1 MNIHSLLIPNR
12 AYLKPHLKG
21 LPSALTDTISDEWF
35 ARLAQPATPA
45 SWLRSPEANAWLNT
59 TTEAIREIGMP
70 RCLLLDEDSIHE
82 KAKALA
88 RRSTWLRRC
97 GASLADVEALAGLY
111 HLHLPDWT
119 RQPHTEES
127 VWSRAADPS
136 FWRRQIRT
144 AHARLAERGA
154 RLAGRVHNRAGLYA
168 SDDAVK
174 RKRARKRRNN
184 ELLSTL
190 LVVNE
195 LGQEFSLADLAAV
208 SPSNPII
215 RRAELMVRLRGF
227 ETYAKEQGHACDF
240 YTLTCPGS
248 YHARLSKSGAPNPNY
263 DPKVGPR
270 EAQAHLQRVW
280 SRARAKLHRKDIRV
294 YGFRVAEPHHDG
306 TPHWHMVLFFDEA
319 ERKEIRRILRHY
331 ALQIDPLEKGAWR
344 RRCTFK
350 RIDMVRG
357 SACGYV
363 AKYISKNVDGRAASG
378 QDLPDFDGESSPSDP
393 ARFCETALRVE
404 AWAGWGIRQFQQI
417 GCVPVTVWRELRRL
431 DPDEV
436 RAELAPLAHAA
447 DASDWAEYVRL
458 QGGAQISRKDL
469 RCRPYREAVTN
480 RYGEESAIVR
490 GVELSLGQHPALEV
504 PMTDI
509 TISRVHTWTL
519 TTQAGAADSHVTR
532 AQREAYGGA
541 SRPWTRVNNC
551 TQTEIRIASRTAF
564 RDGLL
569 DEQDSSADFDGSSP
583 PSDSPWI
590 H

>member
-1 MNIHSLLIPNR
+1 MNIHSLLIPNS
-12 AYLKPHLKG
+12 AYLKPRLQG
-21 LPSALTDTISDEWF
+21 LPSALADSISDEWK
-35 ARLAQPATPA
+35 ARLARPETPA
-45 SWLRSPEANAWLNT
+45 SWLRSADANAWLNF

-70 RCLLLDEDSIHE
+70 RRLLLDENDILE

-88 RRSTWLRRC
+88 RRSSWLRRC
-97 GASLADVEALAGLY
+97 GATLADVEALAGLY

-119 RQPHTEES
+119 RQPHSPES
-127 VWSRAADPS
+127 VWTRAADPS

-144 AHARLAERGA
+144 VHGRLAERGA

-168 SDDAVK
+168 SDDAVR

-227 ETYAKEQGHACDF
+227 ETYAKEHGHACDF

-263 DPKVGPR
+263 DPKIGPR

-280 SRARAKLHRKDIRV
+280 SRARSKLHRKGIRV

-306 TPHWHMVLFFDEA
+306 TPHWHMVMFFDEA
-319 ERKEIRRILRHY
+319 DRKEIRRILRHY
-331 ALQIDPLEKGAWR
+331 ALQVDPTEKGAWR
-344 RRCTFK
+344 RRFTFK

-363 AKYISKNVDGRAASG
+363 AKYIAKNVDGRAASG
-378 QDLPDFDGESSPSDP
+378 GDLPDYDGESNPSNP

-431 DPDEV
+431 DADEV
-436 RAELAPLAHAA
+436 RSELAPLVRAA
-447 DASDWAEYVRL
+447 DGSDWAEFVRL
-458 QGGAQISRKDL
+458 QGGAQVKRGDL
-469 RCRPYREAVTN
+469 LCRPYREPITN

-490 GVELSLGQHPALEV
+490 GVELQLGQHPTLNV

-509 TISRVHTWTL
+509 TISRVHTWTI
-519 TTQAGAADSHVTR
+519 TTQGGVSDARGAGAER
-532 AQREAYGGA
+532 ALRGGD

-551 TQTEIRIASRTAF
+551 TQHEIRMPGRASF
-564 RDGLL
+564 RESLM
-569 DEQDSSADFDGSSP
+569 DEIESRNPPDVDFPS
-583 PSDSPWI
+583 SDSRWI